1 MAVPRTR
8 PAGQRADM
16 AKIAFQSVT
25 KIFGKTP
32 EHARRLLGNG
42 ASKEDIRTQT
52 GCTLALEN
60 VSLNIPAGRIFVVMG
75 LSGSGKSTL
84 LRLVNRL
91 IEPNSGDV
99 LIDGRSVLAL
109 DPDALM
115 RLRRSQV
122 SMVFQS
128 FALFP
133 HKSVEDNVAYG
144 LSLSDLPR
152 KDARSGAKRWIE
164 MVGLGGYDQSFPFEL
179 SGGMQQRVGLA
190 RALATDPD
198 ILLMDEPFS
207 ALDPLIRRE
216 MQDHLMRLQGE
227 LKKTI
232 LFITHDLAEA
242 VRLGDR
248 IAILKDGRVMQ
259 TGTPKNILKKPA
271 NDHVRS
277 FVSTLT

>member
-1 MAVPRTR
+1 MAVDRIR
-8 PAGQRADM
+8 PAGQQADV
-16 AKIAFQSVT
+16 AKISFQSVT
-25 KIFGKTP
+25 KIFGNSS
-32 EHARRLLGNG
+32 EHARRLLEDG

-60 VSLNIPAGRIFVVMG
+60 VSLDIPAGRIFAVMG

-91 IEPNSGDV
+91 IEPSSGDV

-152 KDARSGAKRWIE
+152 KDARSRAQRWIE
-164 MVGLGGYDQSFPFEL
+164 MVGLGGYGHSFPFEL

-216 MQDHLMRLQGE
+216 MQDHLVRLQGE

-271 NDHVRS
+271 NDHVRA
-277 FVSTLT
+277 FVRTLT

>member
-1 MAVPRTR
+1 MAVHRTR
-8 PAGQRADM
+8 PAGQQADM

-32 EHARRLLGNG
+32 EHARRLLGDG

-60 VSLNIPAGRIFVVMG
+60 VSLDIPAGRIFAVMG

-115 RLRRSQV
+115 RLRRCQV

-152 KDARSGAKRWIE
+152 KDARSRAQRWIE
-164 MVGLGGYDQSFPFEL
+164 MVGLGGYDQSFPYEL

-216 MQDHLMRLQGE
+216 MQDHLVRLQGE

-271 NDHVRS
+271 NDHVRA
-277 FVSTLT
+277 FGSTLT

>member
-1 MAVPRTR
+1 
-8 PAGQRADM
+8 M
-16 AKIAFQSVT
+16 AKISFQSVT
-25 KIFGKTP
+25 KIFGNSP
-32 EHARRLLGNG
+32 EHARRLLEDG

-60 VSLNIPAGRIFVVMG
+60 VSLDIPAGRIFAVMG

-91 IEPNSGDV
+91 IEPSSGDV

-152 KDARSGAKRWIE
+152 KDARSRAQRWIE
-164 MVGLGGYDQSFPFEL
+164 MVGLGGYGHSFPFEL

-216 MQDHLMRLQGE
+216 MQDHLVRLQGE

-271 NDHVRS
+271 NDHVRA

>member
-1 MAVPRTR
+1 MAVHRTR
-8 PAGQRADM
+8 PAGRQADM
-16 AKIAFQSVT
+16 GEIAFQSVT

-32 EHARRLLGNG
+32 EHALSLLEDG

-60 VSLNIPAGRIFVVMG
+60 VSLDIPAGQIFAVMG

-152 KDARSGAKRWIE
+152 NDARSRAQRWIE
-164 MVGLGGYDQSFPFEL
+164 MVGLGGYGQSFPFEL

-271 NDHVRS
+271 NDHVRA